1 MQSVPPT
8 PPTPPVGGPP
18 KPRRSAASS
27 LYAMQVR
34 AFLEAAEVV
43 DTDPEVIED
52 ILDGLPMD
60 QVSEDD
66 AEDED
71 GDVDVEGG
79 PGSETSDR
87 NDPSVAD
94 EGDPAD
100 DELDLFL
107 QEGVFGT
114 ADFF

>member
-43 DTDPEVIED
+43 DTDPDVIED
-52 ILDGLPMD
+52 LLDGVPMD
-60 QVSEDD
+60 AAPDED
-66 AEDED
+66 AESEV
-71 GDVDVEGG
+71 GDVDVENG
-79 PGSETSDR
+79 PGPE
-87 NDPSVAD
+87 
-94 EGDPAD
+94 
-100 DELDLFL
+100 
-107 QEGVFGT
+107 T
-114 ADFF
+114 ADRDQEDEEEAAGCSEGSELEWFT